1 MSQILRRLRRS
12 PSFTLVTI
20 LTLAIGIGA
29 NTAIFSVVNGVL
41 IKPLPYPEPERL
53 VAVWQTAHGIN
64 IPQLNAAPST
74 YWTYREEGRTF
85 QDIGVWQGGS
95 ATITG
100 LAEPEQ
106 VQSLYMTDGVL
117 PILSVPP
124 LHGRWFTREDDRPN
138 AARTVILTH
147 GYWRRRFASDPSVLG
162 RAMNIDGRP
171 HTVIGVMPER
181 FRFLDS
187 RASLLMTLKLDRG
200 KAFVGNF
207 SYQAL
212 ARLKPGVTLTQ
223 ANDDVKRMLAI
234 MPQKFPP
241 APGLSMKVFEQARIG
256 PDVHPLD
263 QDVIG
268 DAGRL
273 LWVLM
278 GSIGL
283 LLLIACASVANLM
296 LVRTEARQQEL
307 AVRAALGADWRRL
320 AGELFSE
327 SMGLAMAGG
336 VIGIAMAY
344 GAVRALV
351 SIAPPGLPRLDEI
364 AIEPAVLAFAVAV
377 SLVAGVL
384 FGLIPVLKYITPSM
398 VGGLREGGRGNS
410 QSRERHRARN
420 LLVVTQ
426 VALALVLLIGA
437 GLMIRTIH
445 ALSKVQPGFTDPDSI
460 LTLRIS
466 IPEAQVKES
475 ARVLR
480 MENDIADRIAAVAGV
495 RSVGIANTVVLEGRA
510 GNDPIYAEDKLY
522 AEGQLPPIRRY
533 KTAGPGFF
541 KTMGNRLV
549 AGRDF
554 NWTDTYNAA
563 PVVILSENLA
573 RELWQRPE
581 AAIGKRVRESPKGS
595 WREVIGVVGDERDDG
610 LHRPAPAIAYWP
622 LLVKNMWGETERV
635 RRDVI
640 LAIRGPRAGSQEY
653 AREVERAVWAVNP
666 ELPIASIRTLREIY
680 LRSTARSSF
689 ALSIMAIVGSM
700 ALLLGVVG
708 IYGVIS
714 YSVSRRTREIG
725 IRMALGAEQ
734 GQVRRMFLRDGLMLA
749 GVGVAIGLAVAFGAT
764 RLMTS
769 LLFGVSAADPVTYS
783 VVPLCLAIAA
793 GLASYLPARRAAAVA
808 PVVALRTE

>member
-1 MSQILRRLRRS
+1 L
-12 PSFTLVTI
+12 
-20 LTLAIGIGA
+20 
-29 NTAIFSVVNGVL
+29 
-41 IKPLPYPEPERL
+41 
-53 VAVWQTAHGIN
+53 
-64 IPQLNAAPST
+64 
-74 YWTYREEGRTF
+74 
-85 QDIGVWQGGS
+85 
-95 ATITG
+95 
-100 LAEPEQ
+100 
-106 VQSLYMTDGVL
+106 
-117 PILSVPP
+117 
-124 LHGRWFTREDDRPN
+124 
-138 AARTVILTH
+138 
-147 GYWRRRFASDPSVLG
+147 
-162 RAMNIDGRP
+162 
-171 HTVIGVMPER
+171 
-181 FRFLDS
+181 
-187 RASLLMTLKLDRG
+187 
-200 KAFVGNF
+200 
-207 SYQAL
+207 
-212 ARLKPGVTLTQ
+212 
-223 ANDDVKRMLAI
+223 
-234 MPQKFPP
+234 
-241 APGLSMKVFEQARIG
+241 
-256 PDVHPLD
+256 
-263 QDVIG
+263 
-268 DAGRL
+268 
-273 LWVLM
+273 
-278 GSIGL
+278 
-283 LLLIACASVANLM
+283 
-296 LVRTEARQQEL
+296 
-307 AVRAALGADWRRL
+307 
-320 AGELFSE
+320 
-327 SMGLAMAGG
+327 
-336 VIGIAMAY
+336 AY
-344 GAVRALV
+344 GAVKALV

-364 AIEPAVLAFAVAV
+364 AIEPAVLAFAAVV

-384 FGLIPVLKYITPSM
+384 FGLIPVLKYVTPGM

-445 ALSKVQPGFTDPDSI
+445 ALSRVQPGFADPDSL

-466 IPEAQVKES
+466 IPEAQVKEP

-495 RSVGIANTVVLEGRA
+495 RSVGVANTVVLEGRA
-510 GNDPIYAEDKLY
+510 SNDPIYAEDKVY

-533 KTAGPGFF
+533 KAAGPGFF
-541 KTMGNRLV
+541 KTMGNPLV

-554 NWTDTYNAA
+554 SWTDTYNAA

-595 WREVIGVVGDERDDG
+595 WREVIGVVGDERDNE

-640 LAIRGPRAGSQEY
+640 FAIRGPRAGSQEY

-666 ELPIASIRTLREIY
+666 ELPIASIRTMREIY

-689 ALSIMAIVGSM
+689 ALSIMAIVGGM

-734 GQVRRMFLRDGLMLA
+734 GQVRRMFLRDGLVLA
-749 GVGVAIGLAVAFGAT
+749 GVGVAIGLTVAFGVT

-783 VVPLCLAIAA
+783 GGARFASRLRRGWPAIFPRGVRRRLLRWWRCGRSNQVRRFHTAKAATPLATTP
-793 GLASYLPARRAAAVA
+793 SP
-808 PVVALRTE
+808 